1 MKIFITGGLGFVG
14 RHLSE
19 KFLADGH
26 RVTAVGRTL
35 SPAVRID
42 HPSFSYLAADT
53 TKPGEWQARL
63 PGQDIVINLTG
74 RSIFMLW
81 TENVKKQIYDSR
93 VLTTRNI
100 TEGLAGAA
108 GPTLFFSTSAI
119 GYYGDRGED
128 VLRENEAPGTDFLA
142 RVCQDW
148 EGEALKAQSEQVRVV
163 LTRFGVVLGRGGGAM
178 ASMLPA
184 FKLFLGGQLG
194 DGRQWFPWI
203 HVDDLVDAYRFVIN
217 RPAIAGPVNWC
228 APQPVRNRQFTE
240 MLAGKLK
247 RPVMLPTPALVMK
260 TVLGEFGRT
269 LIFSQRPQPAV
280 LENAGFPFAFG
291 NLDSALEEIVKK

>member
-14 RHLSE
+14 RHLST
-19 KFLADGH
+19 KLLSDGH
-26 RVTAVGRTL
+26 QITAVGRTL
-35 SPAVRID
+35 SPAATIN
-42 HPSFSYLAADT
+42 HPSFFYLAADT
-53 TKPGEWQARL
+53 TRPGDWQARL
-63 PGQDIVINLTG
+63 PEQDIVINLTG

-81 TENVKKQIYDSR
+81 TEKVKKQIYDSR

-100 TEGLAGAA
+100 AKGLAGA
-108 GPTLFFSTSAI
+108 GPTLFFNTSAI

-128 VLRENEAPGTDFLA
+128 VLKENEPPGTDFLA

-148 EGEALKAQSEQVRVV
+148 ESEALKAQSERVRVV

-178 ASMLPA
+178 ATMLPA

-203 HVDDLVDAYRFVIN
+203 HVDDLVDAYRFVIS
-217 RPAIAGPVNWC
+217 RPDIAGPVNWC

-240 MLAGKLK
+240 ILAGKLK
-247 RPVMLPTPALVMK
+247 RPVMLPTPTFVMK

-280 LENAGFPFAFG
+280 LENAGFPFFHRE
-291 NLDSALEEIVKK
+291 LDSALEEIVRK

>member
-19 KFLADGH
+19 KLLSDGH
-26 RVTAVGRTL
+26 QVTAVGRAL
-35 SPAVRID
+35 SPTGRID
-42 HPSFSYLAADT
+42 HRSFSYLAADT
-53 TKPGEWQARL
+53 TRPGEWQARL
-63 PGQDIVINLTG
+63 PEQDVVINLTG

-81 TENVKKQIYDSR
+81 TATVRKEIYDSR
-93 VLTTRNI
+93 ILTTRNI
-100 TEGLAGAA
+100 AAGLAGA

-119 GYYGDRGED
+119 GYYGDRGDD
-128 VLRENEAPGTDFLA
+128 VLGENEPPGNDFLA

-148 EGEALKAQSEQVRVV
+148 EGEALKARSERVRVV
-163 LTRFGVVLGRGGGAM
+163 LPRFGVVLGRGGGAM

-203 HVDDLVDAYRFVIN
+203 HIDDLVDAYRLVIS
-217 RPAIAGPVNWC
+217 RPDIAGPVNWC
-228 APQPVRNRQFTE
+228 APQPVRNREFTE
-240 MLAGKLK
+240 KLAARLK
-247 RPVMLPTPALVMK
+247 RPVMLPTPAFVMK

-269 LIFSQRPQPAV
+269 LIFSQRPQPTV
-280 LENAGFPFAFG
+280 LENAGFPFAHAD
-291 NLDSALEEIVKK
+291 LDSALEEIVGA

>member
-19 KFLADGH
+19 KLLNDGH
-26 RVTAVGRTL
+26 QVTAVGRTL
-35 SPAVRID
+35 NPAVRIN
-42 HPSFSYLAADT
+42 HPSFLYLAADT
-53 TKPGEWQARL
+53 TRPGDWQARL
-63 PGQDIVINLTG
+63 PEQDIVINLTG

-81 TENVKKQIYDSR
+81 TKKVKQQIYDSR

-100 TEGLAGAA
+100 VKGLAGAA
-108 GPTLFFSTSAI
+108 GPTLFFNTSAI

-128 VLRENEAPGTDFLA
+128 VLKENEVPGTDFLA

-148 EGEALKAQSEQVRVV
+148 EGEALKAQSERVRVV

-178 ASMLPA
+178 ASMLPV

-194 DGRQWFPWI
+194 GGRQWFPWI

-217 RPAIAGPVNWC
+217 RPDIAGPVNCC
-228 APQPVRNRQFTE
+228 APHPVRNRQFTE
-240 MLAGKLK
+240 ILAGKLN

-280 LENAGFPFAFG
+280 LENAGFPFTYG
-291 NLDSALEEIVKK
+291 NIDLALEEIVRE